1 MPGTGN
7 CTGRAPVAISRRSYP
22 MLPPPS
28 MVRELS
34 PAATVSITLTA
45 VNDIPTATAQSV
57 SISEDSTASIFLAG
71 IDPDGDSLTYALGS
85 NPSSGSASL
94 SGSTVTYTPAANY
107 NGTDSFTFTV
117 SDGMATSEIAEVQ
130 IAITAVNDLPVLEDI
145 TVTSSDVV
153 YIYGS
158 PSRCILTA
166 EYFSL
171 FLFC

>member
-1 MPGTGN
+1 MSGTDPDQDPLTYEIVSNPAHGITNVSGN
-7 CTGRAPVAISRRSYP
+7 EVVYIPASNYFGPDVFAFTVSTDEDVAI
-22 MLPPPS
+22 
-28 MVRELS
+28 
-34 PAATVSITLTA
+34 
-45 VNDIPTATAQSV
+45 
-57 SISEDSTASIFLAG
+57 SIFLAG

-130 IAITAVNDLPVLEDI
+130 IAITAVNDLPVLENI